1 METSI
6 LVKFQSLIKR
16 FFERYQKIR
25 KVNPFIGKTQK
36 EKLDYLNSLQYSVFM
51 KEIKDRFYLI
61 IPEISIVSVN
71 NKLEEAYKDLNEQK
85 QGYFTKVLACE
96 AEDEINFPH
105 KIRDAHEIYHKLKLF
120 TYKLFIICLLGGVTL
135 TITGA
140 IMSNKIVEIS
150 NFVDNKISNTISD
163 ITGPLHPSSLVDIAK
178 KIVSET
184 KDYIVDVPEEMRQ
197 ERLENLRELV
207 IVLRPLVQELE
218 TLFISPPD
226 DEQQQLKNKK

>member
-120 TYKLFIICLLGGVTL
+120 TYKLLIVCFLSGVTL
-135 TITGA
+135 TMSGA
-140 IMSNKIVEIS
+140 ILSNKIAEIPDS
-150 NFVDNKISNTISD
+150 IANISI
-163 ITGPLHPSSLVDIAK
+163 VDIAK
-178 KIVSET
+178 KIGNET
-184 KDYIVDVPEEMRQ
+184 NNYIIDVPEETQQ
-197 ERLENLRELV
+197 ERLEKLHELV
-207 IVLRPLVQELE
+207 IVLRPLIQELE
-218 TLFISPPD
+218 TLFTLPLND
-226 DEQQQLKNKK
+226 DGPQVKK